1 MWCWGHPVSWGLV
14 TKPSPLVIST
24 ILLLQLSW
32 LKMPNPTEIRA
43 LSHAAVQEKSVEM
56 LMWSSMQEPREWE
69 GSTGLSAWEQSGLQG
84 SLRHGWTWHPGPL
97 KHWALCHGPLHRL
110 QKPFLPG
117 TYFNCLSALTISR
130 GRFLNSRK
138 AVLSYFILQS
148 HHLEKRRLWMF
159 LPFFSP
165 SLTVCFPKEAV
176 VPGPGVLF

>member
-84 SLRHGWTWHPGPL
+84 SLQHGWTWHPGPL

-110 QKPFLPG
+110 CTDNFQRKVSKLQKSSPFLFHPAEPPPG
-117 TYFNCLSALTISR
+117 KEKTLNVSS
-130 GRFLNSRK
+130 FLQPLLDS
-138 AVLSYFILQS
+138 VLP
-148 HHLEKRRLWMF
+148 KRSGCPWARSTLLAPMF
-159 LPFFSP
+159 PDLH
-165 SLTVCFPKEAV
+165 
-176 VPGPGVLF
+176 